1 MDAATVHFLLLVA
14 AAVVVWSLAGRL
26 ARRIGGRAAEDRQ
39 KENEALSNDVLERRL
54 KGLYARRAQYRIGV
68 FAGCV
73 LALAVYFSG
82 GHRLLSVI
90 CILGACWCQY
100 CVYRHST
107 TQCLT
112 ELMRRRA
119 GGTCL
124 GQTPEKRQ

>member
-14 AAVVVWSLAGRL
+14 AAVVVWGLAGRL
-26 ARRIGGRAAEDRQ
+26 ARRIGGRAAEDGQ
-39 KENEALSNDVLERRL
+39 KENAVLSDDALERKL
-54 KGLYARRAQYRIGV
+54 KELYARRMQYRIGV
-68 FAGCV
+68 FAGCA
-73 LALAVYFSG
+73 LALGVYFSG

-100 CVYRHST
+100 RVYRHST

-119 GGTCL
+119 GGTCP
-124 GQTPEKRQ
+124 GPIPEKRQ

>member
-14 AAVVVWSLAGRL
+14 AAVVVWGLAGRL
-26 ARRIGGRAAEDRQ
+26 ARRIGRHGAKDRQ
-39 KENEALSNDVLERRL
+39 EENAVLSDDALERKL
-54 KGLYARRAQYRIGV
+54 KELYARRAQYRIGV
-68 FAGCV
+68 FAGCA

-100 CVYRHST
+100 RVYRHST

-119 GGTCL
+119 GGTCP
-124 GQTPEKRQ
+124 GPIPEKRQ